1 MKRRTLTITAAAAT
15 IALAAAAFAAP
26 SIAHGPGGGA
36 YQGGPAA
43 QGQYGPGMMGH
54 MGYGMMGQGQ
64 GWGGG
69 MMGQGGRR
77 FGHMGPSMMGYGPGA
92 HGDCP
97 AAQAAQGKDV
107 TVDGVTKLLE
117 HRLAMWGNDRLKLGE
132 VSEQGEDAIVGEI
145 VTQDGSLVE
154 RLVFDRHSGR
164 VIRSE

>member
-1 MKRRTLTITAAAAT
+1 MM
-15 IALAAAAFAAP
+15 
-26 SIAHGPGGGA
+26 
-36 YQGGPAA
+36 
-43 QGQYGPGMMGH
+43 GPGMMG
-54 MGYGMMGQGQ
+54 Y
-64 GWGGG
+64 
-69 MMGQGGRR
+69 
-77 FGHMGPSMMGYGPGA
+77 GPSA

-164 VIRSE
+164 VTRGE